1 MLLIMIP
8 DQYPNYYKAL
18 EIYTGYFD
26 SLDIVIL
33 FSYSSSVIKRET
45 TVKATEH

>member
-18 EIYTGYFD
+18 EIYTRYFNI
-26 SLDIVIL
+26 LDNYYDTFFL
-33 FSYSSSVIKRET
+33 SQQYCNNESYCIS
-45 TVKATEH
+45 